1 MEDYAFNPIKNY
13 RTDKRDY
20 IGVDPEAKK
29 VVKLTGTSFND
40 PWAKVQ
46 ELPKT
51 KEECIEQG
59 IAPFHAMY
67 IEKAWK
73 RFSEA

>member
-1 MEDYAFNPIKNY
+1 
-13 RTDKRDY
+13 
-20 IGVDPEAKK
+20 
-29 VVKLTGTSFND
+29 LTGTSFND